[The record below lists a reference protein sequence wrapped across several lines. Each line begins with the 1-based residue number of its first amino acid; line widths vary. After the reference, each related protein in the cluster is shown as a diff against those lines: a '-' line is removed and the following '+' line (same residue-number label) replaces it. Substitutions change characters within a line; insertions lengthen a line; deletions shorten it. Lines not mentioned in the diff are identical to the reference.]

1 MAAKDRPGK
10 AGEVELKGYLQR
22 LLEDD
27 ELRGSLISA
36 YGAARSAYGRMTN
49 GSAGKELIE
58 DPELQLELTQVA
70 EALRDASSALREPP
84 KRARRRG
91 GLGRSLLFIAVAG
104 LLAIALSEGLRS
116 KVLDLMFG
124 AEEEFDFDSTT
135 TPAEPAPVGA
145 PAA

>member
-10 AGEVELKGYLQR
+10 AGEVELKGYLRR

-58 DPELQLELTQVA
+58 DPELQRELTQVA

-124 AEEEFDFDSTT
+124 AEEEFDFNSTT
-135 TPAEPAPVGA
+135 APAESAPVGA